1 MELSVL
7 MTILILGMHQITA
20 KTSPVIVSHDGKTRH
35 SQKQNAVS
43 TTAKPETRYQIVQ
56 KYVQRAQPEKT
67 PSHYTQSVA
76 AVPQQL
82 QQVTVQPFQLHQQVV
97 PIQTQLHPQSQQQL
111 LQLIQR
117 VLYST
122 QQNNQPTAMIII
134 AQPTYIPANVVYGN
148 AAQQLLNYPQ
158 ARFQYSPVTS
168 HTQTLQ
174 HYVPQTQAVQVTQP
188 IQSYPILPAPAQYQT
203 KMVQLPTSQTTHM
216 SPVQT
221 AEAYSQQVPLQLSQI
236 AQMTQLSAQ
245 QYYPQSQYVQ
255 AQVQGQMQTQA
266 QAQLQVEPK
275 ENQVEYP
282 SSIPPIITGFENFT
296 PEQQEKIKA
305 QLSAHFGAPLK
316 PLNIGRK
323 DNKYQLNTDE
333 FIPSPQVKTERSS
346 NVMSISKDVK

>member
-20 KTSPVIVSHDGKTRH
+20 KTSPVIVSHDGKTRYSH
-35 SQKQNAVS
+35 KQNAVS
-43 TTAKPETRYQIVQ
+43 TTAKPETKYQVIQ

-67 PSHYTQSVA
+67 SSHYAQSVA

-158 ARFQYSPVTS
+158 ARFQYSQVAAQ
-168 HTQTLQ
+168 TQPLQ
-174 HYVPQTQAVQVTQP
+174 QYVPQTQAVQVTQP

-203 KMVQLPTSQTTHM
+203 KMVQLPLSQTTHM

-221 AEAYSQQVPLQLSQI
+221 AETYSQQVPLQLSQ
-236 AQMTQLSAQ
+236 MTQLPAQ
-245 QYYPQSQYVQ
+245 QYYSQSQYAQ
-255 AQVQGQMQTQA
+255 AQVQAQMQTQS
-266 QAQLQVEPK
+266 QPQLQIESK
-275 ENQVEYP
+275 DNQVEYP
-282 SSIPPIITGFENFT
+282 SSLPPIITGFENFS

-305 QLSAHFGAPLK
+305 QLTAHFGAPLQ

-346 NVMSISKDVK
+346 NVMSISKNVK